1 MRTTHYYEI
10 TVRGRLSDTL
20 AGAFDGLTPKSAP
33 AKTVL
38 CGEIVD
44 QAALFTVLERI
55 DSLGL
60 ELLDVRSDTAAW

>member
-1 MRTTHYYEI
+1 MKTTPYYEI

-20 AGAFDGLTPKSAP
+20 AGAFNGLTTKSSS

-44 QAALFTVLERI
+44 QAALLAVFERI

-60 ELLDVRSDTAAW
+60 ELLDVRSNTSAW

>member
-20 AGAFDGLTPKSAP
+20 AVAFDGMTPRSAP
-33 AKTVL
+33 GATVL
-38 CGEIVD
+38 CGPIVD
-44 QAALFTVLERI
+44 QAALYAVLERI

-60 ELLDVRSDTAAW
+60 ELLDVRSDSSAW

>member
-1 MRTTHYYEI
+1 MKTTHYYEI

-20 AGAFDGLTPKSAP
+20 AGAFDGLTTKSTP

-38 CGEIVD
+38 CGDMAD
-44 QAALFTVLERI
+44 QAALFAVFERI

-60 ELLDVRSDTAAW
+60 ELLDVRSDTSAW

>member
-1 MRTTHYYEI
+1 MQTTHYYEI
-10 TVRGRLSDTL
+10 TVRGRLSATL
-20 AGAFDGLTPKSAP
+20 AGAFDGLTTKCSP

-44 QAALFTVLERI
+44 QAALFAVFERI

-60 ELLDVRSDTAAW
+60 ELLDVRSNTSAW

>member
-1 MRTTHYYEI
+1 MKTTHYYEI
-10 TVRGRLSDTL
+10 TVRGRLSGTL
-20 AGAFDGLTPKSAP
+20 AVAFDGLTPRCTP

-38 CGEIVD
+38 CGQIVD

-60 ELLDVRSDTAAW
+60 ELLDVRSDTSAW

>member
-1 MRTTHYYEI
+1 MKTTHYYEI
-10 TVRGRLSDTL
+10 TVRGRVSGSL
-20 AGAFDGLTPKSAP
+20 AVAFDGMTPKCAP

-44 QAALFTVLERI
+44 QAALFAVLERI

-60 ELLDVRSDTAAW
+60 ELLDVRSNTSAW

>member
-1 MRTTHYYEI
+1 MKTTHYYEI

-20 AGAFDGLTPKSAP
+20 AGAFGGLTPKSAP

-44 QAALFTVLERI
+44 QAALFAVFERI
-55 DSLGL
+55 ESLGL
-60 ELLDVRSDTAAW
+60 ELLDVRSNTSAW